1 MTLAAWQELVWQLH
15 RLPGGGAAA
24 IPDFFA
30 SRLADAPLDQLAPET
45 RVAAASVTVI
55 EAWPLREQ
63 GQLVLFGDEVRGLH
77 LVHLQ
82 DTDSSR
88 IADLPGELLA
98 AARASA
104 EDPASPLTVSPLVL
118 ALVAIA
124 AGQVDD
130 GRRLKRRLPGIDGA
144 AKDLM
149 LMTVCRLC
157 G

>member
-15 RLPGGGAAA
+15 RLPGGAAAA

-30 SRLADAPLDQLAPET
+30 SQLADAPSDPEI
-45 RVAAASVTVI
+45 RVGGASMAIV
-55 EAWPLREQ
+55 EAWPLREG
-63 GQLVLFGDEVRGLH
+63 GQLVLLGEDVRGLH
-77 LVHLQ
+77 LIHLQ
-82 DTDSSR
+82 DRDSNR

-98 AARASA
+98 AARASD

-130 GRRLKRRLPGIDGA
+130 GRRLKRQLPRIDGA